1 MSEKV
6 LGFYEKDASIIEE
19 EAKNWDEG
27 CWETYKYYKISEHDF
42 VSVRLASE
50 SVTLEELRNICDNIE
65 TDFDHDKH
73 NRFSYSRTLEEVIER
88 AKKRGEKVNGLDE

>member
-6 LGFYEKDASIIEE
+6 LGFYEKDAFPNLRKGIGNYFHQEYLVDKS
-19 EAKNWDEG
+19 KL
-27 CWETYKYYKISEHDF
+27 
-42 VSVRLASE
+42 VSVCLASE

-88 AKKRGEKVNGLDE
+88 AKKRGEKVNELDE